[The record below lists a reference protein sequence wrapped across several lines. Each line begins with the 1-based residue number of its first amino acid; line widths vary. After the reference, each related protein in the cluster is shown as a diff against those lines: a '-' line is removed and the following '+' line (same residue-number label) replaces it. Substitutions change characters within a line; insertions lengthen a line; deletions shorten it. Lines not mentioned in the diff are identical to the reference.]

1 LKLPSKSILVLGQ
14 FTLTTDI
21 LVNMKEAIVHK
32 GPVVEIVD
40 SPIPEPGPDD
50 VVTKVVVS
58 GSNPKD
64 W

>member
-1 LKLPSKSILVLGQ
+1 
-14 FTLTTDI
+14 
-21 LVNMKEAIVHK
+21 MKEAIVHL

-40 SPIPEPGPDD
+40 SPIPEPGLDD